1 VEEKSPK
8 LRPMFRNTLR
18 IISLAVCLGCVS
30 CSSSVDMPKGT
41 SKGYSSA
48 RLTILDPDRAS
59 TTSATENQVHR
70 MIQNSLAA
78 NFTAN
83 GLQYGQSNADLVVA
97 YMVIYQQPG
106 MTTQSTKYFGYSS
119 DAGKITDI
127 AHKRGVIDS
136 NRPDFFRQAGIVVD
150 IIDNNTNELVY
161 RNFAKGDVVKG
172 ADSATRAQRI
182 NAASTRAVAPFF
194 KK

>member
-1 VEEKSPK
+1 
-8 LRPMFRNTLR
+8 
-18 IISLAVCLGCVS
+18 
-30 CSSSVDMPKGT
+30 
-41 SKGYSSA
+41 
-48 RLTILDPDRAS
+48 
-59 TTSATENQVHR
+59 
-70 MIQNSLAA
+70 
-78 NFTAN
+78 
-83 GLQYGQSNADLVVA
+83 
-97 YMVIYQQPG
+97 

-182 NAASTRAVAPFF
+182 NAAITRAVAPFF